1 MSKAHDHQHDHG
13 GDGTNARRLTLT
25 LVLVLLYMGVE
36 VVGGLLADSL
46 ALIADAGHMFSD
58 AGALGLTLFAM
69 RFARRP
75 ATAQR
80 TYGSYRAE
88 ILAALVNGA
97 TLVAVAMYIFIEA
110 FERLRTPPEVRG
122 GLMLAV
128 ASGGLLVNAA
138 GLWILHIGHDA
149 NLNMRGAWLHV
160 LTDALGSLQAII
172 AGALIWAYGWYWVDP
187 ACLGADRLAR
197 HLLVVVADPA
207 IRRGPD
213 GRRSGPYQ
221 RRRCALGPPRTS
233 ARVERSRSSCVDDHE
248 RLCGVVRAR
257 DLSGRLQPRFAC

>member
-110 FERLRTPPEVRG
+110 FERLRTPPEVQGGPHARG
-122 GLMLAV
+122 REWWV
-128 ASGGLLVNAA
+128 ARQCCRPL
-138 GLWILHIGHDA
+138 D
-149 NLNMRGAWLHV
+149 
-160 LTDALGSLQAII
+160 
-172 AGALIWAYGWYWVDP
+172 
-187 ACLGADRLAR
+187 
-197 HLLVVVADPA
+197 
-207 IRRGPD
+207 
-213 GRRSGPYQ
+213 
-221 RRRCALGPPRTS
+221 S
-233 ARVERSRSSCVDDHE
+233 AH
-248 RLCGVVRAR
+248 RA
-257 DLSGRLQPRFAC
+257 